1 MESVS
6 EVLPYQ
12 ILQKYDNHLTGLMM
26 NNFCYNYLTFILFSI
41 GFGVTFGGD
50 CGMTANV
57 LIDVVGLP
65 KFIQGWGIQ
74 LFFMG
79 IGLMIGPP
87 IVGKRTI
94 LP

>member
-1 MESVS
+1 MW
-6 EVLPYQ
+6 
-12 ILQKYDNHLTGLMM
+12 QKDNRNYTGLMM
-26 NNFCYNYLTFILFSI
+26 SNFCFDYLTYILCSI
-41 GFGVTFGGD
+41 GFGVAFGGE
-50 CGMTANV
+50 CGMTAIV

-79 IGLMIGPP
+79 IGLMVGPP

-94 LP
+94 